1 LHHQTRTLQNYDG
14 RILDRHK
21 LELEMGEMISTFD
34 GIRREIAVLN
44 RLFLYEVTA
53 VSHSGGRL
61 PLLMLHYSN
70 SFATKKIR
78 WIRS

>member
-1 LHHQTRTLQNYDG
+1 
-14 RILDRHK
+14 
-21 LELEMGEMISTFD
+21 MISTFN

-44 RLFLYEVTA
+44 RLFLYKVAA
-53 VSHSGGRL
+53 VSQSGGRL

-78 WIRS
+78 WIRF